1 MATVLDKRRRN
12 VRPSKYRPRT
22 ESQKQRRRELWQARA
37 EARKARQ
44 NQSEETRL
52 LERMGELESAL
63 RDVGRAGI
71 HNRRH
76 ARALDEI
83 TDDAERFAVL
93 KARVER
99 LEALWSIDRRKRETR
114 GKIIIGGAMM
124 AELIEAVAAGDTAF
138 LASLLDVLDRR
149 VDAVRDRLTV
159 KELLG
164 HAPLP
169 LRPGGDAE
177 EPAQSAH
184 SGVFERAPDFDAMVQ
199 AAMAEEVLVRPA
211 DVDADYAEIEEA
223 WASPGPTVR
232 L

>member
-1 MATVLDKRRRN
+1 
-12 VRPSKYRPRT
+12 
-22 ESQKQRRRELWQARA
+22 
-37 EARKARQ
+37 
-44 NQSEETRL
+44 
-52 LERMGELESAL
+52 
-63 RDVGRAGI
+63 
-71 HNRRH
+71 
-76 ARALDEI
+76 
-83 TDDAERFAVL
+83 
-93 KARVER
+93 
-99 LEALWSIDRRKRETR
+99 
-114 GKIIIGGAMM
+114 
-124 AELIEAVAAGDTAF
+124 
-138 LASLLDVLDRR
+138 VLDRR